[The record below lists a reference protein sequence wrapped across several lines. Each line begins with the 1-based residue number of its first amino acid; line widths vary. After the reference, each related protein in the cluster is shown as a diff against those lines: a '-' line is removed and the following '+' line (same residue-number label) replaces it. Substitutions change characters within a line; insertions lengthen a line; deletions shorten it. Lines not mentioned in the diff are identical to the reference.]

1 VNIVRHRR
9 WFFILSALMIV
20 PSLATLVTP
29 PALRAGIDFTGGTA
43 ITVQFEAD
51 APAAAVRD
59 RVEAAGHEEA
69 IVQSLGDRSYFIR
82 VGELEPE
89 TLDDQGNVTDP
100 GGRADL
106 ENALGTIAP
115 VRITSVEAVSALVGS
130 ENIRNAIIAVVVAAI
145 VIMLYVTWAFR
156 RVPSPLR
163 YGTAAIVALAHD
175 VVIVLGVFSFL
186 GKFADL
192 EVNAMFITG
201 VLTVIGYSV
210 NDTIVVFDRIRENV
224 GRFQAATTTE
234 LANLSVRET
243 IGRSLNTSLTLLVV
257 ILALLLFG
265 GPTIQPL
272 LLVLLVGVI
281 VGTYSSIFVATLML
295 VAWEEGELGRGLRR
309 INPFGGRRPRRTT

>member
-1 VNIVRHRR
+1 MNIIRRRR
-9 WFFILSALMIV
+9 WFFLISALMVI
-20 PSLATLVTP
+20 PSLFALATP

-43 ITVQFEAD
+43 ITVEFEGD
-51 APAAAVRD
+51 VEAAAVRA
-59 RVEAAGHEEA
+59 RVEEAGHEDA
-69 IVQSLGDRSYFIR
+69 IVQALDDRSYFIR
-82 VGELEPE
+82 VGELMPE
-89 TLDDQGNVTDP
+89 TRDADGNITDA

-106 ENALGTIAP
+106 ERTLGAIVP
-115 VRITSVEAVSALVGS
+115 MRITSVEAVSALVGG
-130 ENIRNAIIAVVVAAI
+130 ENIRNAIIAVAVAAI
-145 VIMLYVTWAFR
+145 VILLYVTWAFR

-163 YGTAAIVALAHD
+163 YGSAAIVALLHD
-175 VVIVLGVFSFL
+175 VIIVLGVFSFL
-186 GKFADL
+186 GKFADI

-210 NDTIVVFDRIRENV
+210 NDTIVVFDRLRENV
-224 GRFQAATTTE
+224 ARFQAATVAE

-257 ILALLLFG
+257 IAALLVFG

-309 INPFGGRRPRRTT
+309 INPFGGRRPRSA